1 MLKLINFSVL
11 ALRKRHAA
19 ERNEALERRLQLF
32 KDKKDREYRELVIE
46 QHLKDAKMAEQVMK
60 VLMEELFQASKLEF
74 ALTMKFISEQPQI
87 LEMLNAAMHGKY
99 FDEDAVCEKQ
109 PALDKEKTL
118 KAFEL
123 TNKLKIHAVKKEVAK
138 LKHLYI

>member
-32 KDKKDREYRELVIE
+32 KGKKDREYRELVIE

-60 VLMEELFQASKLEF
+60 VLMMELFQASKQEF
-74 ALTMKFISEQPQI
+74 CLAL
-87 LEMLNAAMHGKY
+87 
-99 FDEDAVCEKQ
+99 
-109 PALDKEKTL
+109 
-118 KAFEL
+118 
-123 TNKLKIHAVKKEVAK
+123 
-138 LKHLYI
+138 